1 MLIREDNSVLVFE
14 DVITERLDE
23 AADALLEHGSEY
35 SVWMFNGEMGAG
47 KTTLIRALC
56 KRLGVKDEV
65 SSPTFPIIQ
74 EYQTIEGETIYHFD
88 FYRIRSEEEASDI
101 GVDEYFHSDDYCF
114 IEWPEKVRSL
124 WPDSYLEIEIII
136 LNENTR
142 TIRLTR
148 HDG

>member
-14 DVITERLDE
+14 DVIAERLDE

-65 SSPTFPIIQ
+65 SSPTFPIVQ